1 MVLIFPSVDF
11 FNPIASIMSS
21 GMIDQANFEFLSL
34 ASINT
39 ALLILSENESRMKL
53 VILLNELHSVQSSQ
67 SKMRKLKS
75 FVDFSFY
82 ISSS

>member
-1 MVLIFPSVDF
+1 
-11 FNPIASIMSS
+11 
-21 GMIDQANFEFLSL
+21 MIDQANFEFLSF

-39 ALLILSENESRMKL
+39 ALLILSEKESLMKF
-53 VILLNELHSVQSSQ
+53 VILLNELHSVQSSR